1 MPLYSPR
8 ATSDVCLGQWLKRPS
23 GVEQSDGG
31 VVTTNSDQMFDV
43 WVALNASHPSVE
55 PKTRLTVLADARCK

>member
-1 MPLYSPR
+1 MPFYPPG
-8 ATSDVCLGQWLKRPS
+8 ATSDVCLSQWLERLS

-55 PKTRLTVLADARCK
+55 PKHPLDYDRRRAL